1 MSTPIA
7 ALNKIQ
13 LTCDAE
19 PGACVAVF
27 RRSVLSLEIGD
38 ELLQRVGRKVLRG
51 NNDPGRLD
59 DESERR
65 EVSERVVGRRFVE
78 RLAPDMGA
86 AVGKNEFGAVGRRSR
101 HAERADRSAR
111 PGGIFHYHAA
121 A

>member
-7 ALNKIQ
+7 ALKRMQ

-27 RRSVLSLEIGD
+27 RHSLLSLERGD

-65 EVSERVVGRRFVE
+65 EVSERFNTNVPSNKKVLRMGCPPHFQQHCRDLPRF
-78 RLAPDMGA
+78 
-86 AVGKNEFGAVGRRSR
+86 AVFVAGV
-101 HAERADRSAR
+101 
-111 PGGIFHYHAA
+111 
-121 A
+121 

>member
-7 ALNKIQ
+7 ALNRMQ

-19 PGACVAVF
+19 PAPAWPYF
-27 RRSVLSLEIGD
+27 AAPFLALRY
-38 ELLQRVGRKVLRG
+38 LQRVGRKVLRG

-86 AVGKNEFGAVGRRSR
+86 AVAKDEFGAVGRRSR
-101 HAERADRSAR
+101 HAERPDRSAR